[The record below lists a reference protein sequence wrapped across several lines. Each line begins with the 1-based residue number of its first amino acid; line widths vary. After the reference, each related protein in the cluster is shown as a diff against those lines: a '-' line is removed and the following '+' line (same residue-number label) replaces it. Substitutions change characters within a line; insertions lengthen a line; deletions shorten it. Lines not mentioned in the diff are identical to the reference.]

1 LAQLDVRVVV
11 LDRGPW
17 PLSRQLDEQAGAL
30 LWEMLHD
37 LGIELLPQVEA
48 QRVLADEF
56 VTGVEL
62 IEGGSIDAELCLVAT
77 GVLPN
82 AELAEAAGLDVAG
95 GVTVNDGMQT
105 SDPHIFAVGDV
116 VDHQGRRYGLWPAS
130 VEQAQVA
137 ATTMVG
143 GVAAFQLV
151 AQPARLKV
159 PGIDLLSIGVVEVQ
173 GEESKSVVVSAY
185 GTRRYRKLIL
195 EDGRLAGAI
204 ILGNPELFDDVT
216 AAVERRIDLNSEL
229 DALEHGKWQA
239 LSRLVEGATLAR

>member
-1 LAQLDVRVVV
+1 
-11 LDRGPW
+11 
-17 PLSRQLDEQAGAL
+17 
-30 LWEMLHD
+30 
-37 LGIELLPQVEA
+37 
-48 QRVLADEF
+48 
-56 VTGVEL
+56 
-62 IEGGSIDAELCLVAT
+62 
-77 GVLPN
+77 
-82 AELAEAAGLDVAG
+82 
-95 GVTVNDGMQT
+95 
-105 SDPHIFAVGDV
+105 
-116 VDHQGRRYGLWPAS
+116 
-130 VEQAQVA
+130 
-137 ATTMVG
+137 
-143 GVAAFQLV
+143 V